1 MKSAMIIPVLV
12 TALAAGVWLAGPD
25 HGQEPA
31 ESRPAKSGRD
41 SDRVFSLTEAL
52 PETAEIVA
60 RVNEDPEAAFAW
72 AMERDGIARD
82 EALSVIAVETAVRD
96 PARGLKWA
104 EGIAD
109 PKLRGESIGFAAAQW
124 AAVDA
129 DAVFG
134 WLGRGG
140 EDEAVRTMIERAVFP
155 ALAEVDP
162 VRVAEW
168 LSEGKVAPQA
178 MDAAVAATVQ
188 RWTQRDAPAAAEW
201 VASFAD
207 ERLLKAAVEPLVSL
221 WARQYRAGVARW
233 IEGLPAGVARE
244 EACAAYAGALA
255 VTAPEEA
262 KEWAAKIEG
271 KELVEGT
278 LRRIGGK

>member
-1 MKSAMIIPVLV
+1 MKSAIIIPVLV
-12 TALAAGVWLAGPD
+12 TAIAAGVWLAGSE

-41 SDRVFSLTEAL
+41 SERAFVLETAL

-60 RVNEDPEAAFAW
+60 RVNEDPEAAVAW
-72 AMERDGIARD
+72 AMERDGVARD
-82 EALSVIAVETAVRD
+82 QVLSVIVVETAVRE
-96 PARGLKWA
+96 PARAVKRA
-104 EGIAD
+104 EEIAD
-109 PKLRGESIGFAAAQW
+109 PKLRGESLGFAAAQW
-124 AAVDA
+124 ASVDA
-129 DAVFG
+129 DAAFA
-134 WLGRGG
+134 WLARGG
-140 EDEAVRTMIERAVFP
+140 EDEAVRGVIERTVFP

-168 LSEGKVAPQA
+168 LSEGKVSPGA

-207 ERLLKAAVEPLVSL
+207 EQLLKAAVEPLVSL
-221 WARQYRAGVARW
+221 WARQDRAGATRW

-244 EACAAYAGALA
+244 EACAAYVAALA
-255 VTAPEEA
+255 VIAPEEA
-262 KEWAAKIEG
+262 KEWVG
-271 KELVEGT
+271 KARGEGT
-278 LRRIGGK
+278 Y